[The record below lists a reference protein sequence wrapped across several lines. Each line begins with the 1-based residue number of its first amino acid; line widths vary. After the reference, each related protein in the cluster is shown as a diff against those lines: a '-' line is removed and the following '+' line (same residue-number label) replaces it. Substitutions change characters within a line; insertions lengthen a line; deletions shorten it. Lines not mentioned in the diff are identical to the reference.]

1 MCFTLQ
7 LHGNT
12 ILYMQENQN
21 PNDFASRLFQI
32 LLLLKYRWRFH
43 LELYLLIYLKFLR
56 KTHIYC
62 SSAVLGSSLSATKM
76 YRLRKEKEEAHLIR
90 RKSGL
95 IPGTEVQKEHEM
107 PCKNWS
113 RDKQCY
119 TLMKPSGSKWKN
131 KMSSDAQ
138 TSNFI

>member
-1 MCFTLQ
+1 M
-7 LHGNT
+7 
-12 ILYMQENQN
+12 
-21 PNDFASRLFQI
+21 
-32 LLLLKYRWRFH
+32 
-43 LELYLLIYLKFLR
+43 
-56 KTHIYC
+56 
-62 SSAVLGSSLSATKM
+62 LGSSLSATKI

-113 RDKQCY
+113 RDKQCC

-131 KMSSDAQ
+131 KIYFLEVPLGREEIVFPG
-138 TSNFI
+138 NFFKS